1 MATRPTYSHDIER
14 LKTAYVNALRDIE
27 HELLRLDLT
36 DFSRAQS
43 TAVLMQIRQ
52 ILDELGIETG
62 VWCTEIIPEA
72 AKDGVA
78 SAIHS
83 LGLTSTLHEARM
95 IARFNEI
102 NTRLVETII
111 ADTQADLMA
120 VNDNISRRVRNAIQR
135 STAEAMR
142 ANAAAGITGRRTI
155 SRDILQGMKQQLGDS
170 LASAIVDS
178 RGRRWRPET
187 YVDMLARTKLM
198 HAHLEAT
205 TNEAIEQG
213 ALYGVIS
220 SHSAKDAC
228 ANYEGTIVRLSSE
241 AEGNYPTLDELR
253 GSGRIFHPNCR
264 HVVTPTFD
272 PQRSE
277 RRLKRT

>member
-14 LKTAYVNALRDIE
+14 LKRAYVNALRDIE
-27 HELLRLDLT
+27 RELLRFDVT

-43 TAVLMQIRQ
+43 TAVMFQIRQ
-52 ILDELGIETG
+52 ILDGLGMETG
-62 VWCTEIIPEA
+62 LWCTEAIPEA

-78 SAIHS
+78 NAIHA
-83 LGLTSTLHEARM
+83 LGLTPTLHEARM

-102 NTRLVETII
+102 NTRLVETIV

-135 STAEAMR
+135 ATAEAMQ

-155 SRDILQGMKQQLGDS
+155 SRDILQGLKQRLGDS
-170 LASAIVDS
+170 VATGIVDS
-178 RGRRWRPET
+178 RGRRWKPET
-187 YVDMLARTKLM
+187 YVDMVVRTKLM
-198 HAHLEAT
+198 YAHLEAT
-205 TNEAIEQG
+205 TNEALDHG

-228 ANYEGTIVRLSSE
+228 SAYEGTIVRLSPE
-241 AEGNYPTLDELR
+241 AAGNYPTLDELR
-253 GSGRIFHPNCR
+253 GSGKIFHPNCR